1 MQWKRLVI
9 FQESEEIGQKNTHF
23 RDEGKYDVESIDCE
37 EPREV
42 GLRHS
47 VKGHFN
53 VATYTELRT

>member
-1 MQWKRLVI
+1 MK
-9 FQESEEIGQKNTHF
+9 
-23 RDEGKYDVESIDCE
+23 GKYDVESIDCE

>member
-1 MQWKRLVI
+1 MVKKIHIL
-9 FQESEEIGQKNTHF
+9 EMK
-23 RDEGKYDVESIDCE
+23 GKYDVESIDCE